1 MRGDQVQG
9 RFTIASEKESIK
21 LGVTKDM
28 VRTVGMSVD
37 WWAWDSVASQVD
49 PIYDV
54 GSSTVGRRWKKEST
68 LPVISAKL
76 EQGVMQRND
85 RGLYT
90 VDQLRLTFNIDVI
103 RGDVSKKRN
112 SYFGNTTTDD
122 DYFSSDPDRFLRDRI
137 VFRNTVWSPAKFLPR
152 GLMGEDYTFITMDLN
167 QVNPEELVN
176 DPQFLEYSNY
186 NPFSNGG

>member
-9 RFTIASEKESIK
+9 RFTVASEKESIK

-28 VRTVGMSVD
+28 VRTVGMDVD
-37 WWAWDSVASQVD
+37 WWAWDPVASQVD

-54 GSSTVGRRWKKEST
+54 GSSTTGRRWKKQST
-68 LPVISAKL
+68 LTAVSAKL

-90 VDQLRLTFNIDVI
+90 VDQLRLTFNMDVI
-103 RGDVSKKRN
+103 RGNVSKKRN
-112 SYFGNTTTDD
+112 SYFGDTTTDQ
-122 DYFSSDPDRFLRDRI
+122 DYFSNDPDRFLRDRI
-137 VFRNTVWSPAKFLPR
+137 VFRSTVWSPAKFLPR

-176 DPQFLEYSNY
+176 DPQFLAYSNY
-186 NPFSNGG
+186 NPFNNGG